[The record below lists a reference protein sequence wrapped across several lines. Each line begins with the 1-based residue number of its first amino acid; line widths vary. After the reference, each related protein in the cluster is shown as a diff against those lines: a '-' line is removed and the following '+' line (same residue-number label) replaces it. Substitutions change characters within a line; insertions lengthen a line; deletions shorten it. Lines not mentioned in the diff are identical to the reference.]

1 MEGGPVLLVSL
12 DAVTTEGSRPC
23 VGCKGGNLGS
33 MGFGFWS
40 EAEVGTP
47 RSDLGAHYSFV
58 DFLDNEP

>member
-1 MEGGPVLLVSL
+1 MVSL

-23 VGCKGGNLGS
+23 VGCRVGTSDLWAL
-33 MGFGFWS
+33 GFWF

-47 RSDLGAHYSFV
+47 ISDLGAHYSFV